1 MQMSGFAVAVVP
13 GTRVAE
19 SLVVQRAVLWYCR
32 NVIRSPKSR
41 RERNPKPSTPTALAH
56 PTEAQALPPLSGP
69 WFSGP
74 LLRPRVETAERTERT
89 EDPLLSGSFLNQGWS
104 PNWGAFC

>member
-41 RERNPKPSTPTALAH
+41 RERNPKP
-56 PTEAQALPPLSGP
+56 
-69 WFSGP
+69 
-74 LLRPRVETAERTERT
+74 
-89 EDPLLSGSFLNQGWS
+89 
-104 PNWGAFC
+104 